1 MQICHNV
8 SASCTVYVNMSYNMV
23 PVAVVVK
30 PVYNVKQFLE
40 PKKKKKNCF
49 GGVLELKKMCFAAG
63 VEQRKWDL

>member
-1 MQICHNV
+1 
-8 SASCTVYVNMSYNMV
+8 MV

-40 PKKKKKNCF
+40 PKKKKNCF